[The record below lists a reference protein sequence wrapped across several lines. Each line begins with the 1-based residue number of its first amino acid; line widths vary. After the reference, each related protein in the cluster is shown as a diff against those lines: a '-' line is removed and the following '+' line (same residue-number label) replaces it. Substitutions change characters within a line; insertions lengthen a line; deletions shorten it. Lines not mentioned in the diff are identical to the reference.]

1 MELNLTQRRKGLLE
15 KIPDIEK
22 TLSVVQYL
30 QERRTK
36 VGFSR
41 LTQAGRIGLN

>member
-22 TLSVVQYL
+22 TLKVVDFML
-30 QERRTK
+30 DRKTK
-36 VGFSR
+36 VSLPR
-41 LTQAGRIGLN
+41 SHHPRSTRTL